1 MPIDDRHLRDV
12 AVKAQLRTKVAERL
26 TTLIES
32 GEWRPGTRVPNETV
46 LATELGVSRPTLREG
61 LRSLEEEGYL
71 RRTRGS
77 GTFVTYRPRLKNT
90 LDINFGVSELIRSV
104 GMVPGTEG
112 LTVYPSTPT
121 ELEAQ
126 LLGLSPG
133 TEVMVIDRIRTANGQ
148 PVVHS
153 RDLLPAHLL
162 ADAGTDALSSLAQRS
177 LYEVLADIDINVVQG
192 VASVMPE
199 RAQRRIATLLRV
211 PRETLLIY
219 IRQVDYDQHGR
230 PVLLSY
236 EYHVA
241 SAFEVTVHRRG
252 PMAK

>member
-1 MPIDDRHLRDV
+1 M
-12 AVKAQLRTKVAERL
+12 KARLPTQVAERL
-26 TTLIES
+26 TALIES
-32 GEWRPGTRVPNETV
+32 GEWRPGTRVPNETE
-46 LATELGVSRPTLREG
+46 LATELGVSRPTLREA
-61 LRSLEEEGYL
+61 LRSLEEDGFL

-77 GTFVTYRPRLKNT
+77 GTFVTYRPKLKNA
-90 LDINFGVSELIRSV
+90 LDMNFGVSELIKSM

-112 LTVYPSTPT
+112 LTVYSSTPT
-121 ELEAQ
+121 EFEAQ
-126 LLGLSPG
+126 LLGLAPG
-133 TEVMVIDRIRTANGQ
+133 TEVTVIDRIRTADGQ

-162 ADAGTDALSSLAQRS
+162 PDAGASALSSLAQRS

-192 VASVMPE
+192 VATVMPE

-211 PRETLLIY
+211 PRETLLMH

-236 EYHVA
+236 EDHVA
-241 SAFEVTVHRRG
+241 SAFEITVHRRG
-252 PMAK
+252 PMAN